1 MFKKFIGIGKWS
13 PSYLYI
19 LGASI
24 FKCLRDCLFNFNSI
38 NPESKIGLFGFTP
51 ILSNHT
57 ILTSIY
63 MYISYILLGL
73 LFYYISNKKLM
84 KENNKKNSEK
94 LSLLPKGL
102 IHNKKNKITIKRIFQ
117 ILSISFIIVFHSDI
131 IKMLYLLGFS
141 SFDIWTFDIIFILFF
156 MNRYFVINI
165 YKHHKYSMLFII
177 IGSTILILISTFFPK
192 DKEKKNSYQ
201 IVEKITGSNFSFL
214 LIFLIF
220 ISISYITA
228 FGRVLSKVLMDVKFI
243 SPYVIIISTGIMGL
257 FLNSIALIFTSIFKC
272 SNNKFFNNNSCLVKS
287 DSDYYYDNL
296 LIYFSNLK
304 TRLNGKEAQ
313 NYERKFNSITEFYVE
328 ILAITPIYLLF
339 SYLEFSCE
347 IFTINYLSPNFLLI
361 RDNLYYGL
369 SRIVL
374 IIYNSRNNN
383 TILQFVLLE
392 LAEII
397 AILGYLVYLEI
408 IELKFFGLDENLKKN
423 LILKAEAESSKV
435 LMEDMEDD
443 NSDDEDKSN

>member
-1 MFKKFIGIGKWS
+1 
-13 PSYLYI
+13 
-19 LGASI
+19 
-24 FKCLRDCLFNFNSI
+24 
-38 NPESKIGLFGFTP
+38 
-51 ILSNHT
+51 
-57 ILTSIY
+57 
-63 MYISYILLGL
+63 
-73 LFYYISNKKLM
+73 
-84 KENNKKNSEK
+84 
-94 LSLLPKGL
+94 
-102 IHNKKNKITIKRIFQ
+102 
-117 ILSISFIIVFHSDI
+117 
-131 IKMLYLLGFS
+131 
-141 SFDIWTFDIIFILFF
+141 
-156 MNRYFVINI
+156 
-165 YKHHKYSMLFII
+165 
-177 IGSTILILISTFFPK
+177 
-192 DKEKKNSYQ
+192 
-201 IVEKITGSNFSFL
+201 
-214 LIFLIF
+214 
-220 ISISYITA
+220 
-228 FGRVLSKVLMDVKFI
+228 
-243 SPYVIIISTGIMGL
+243 MGL

-272 SNNKFFNNNSCLVKS
+272 SNNKFFNNNSCLVNS

-304 TRLNGKEAQ
+304 TRLNGKEAE
-313 NYERKFNSITEFYVE
+313 NYEEKFNSITEFYVE

-374 IIYNSRNNN
+374 IINNSRNI

-435 LMEDMEDD
+435 LMDDMEDD